1 MRLLSIAA
9 LVALSSSPKCR
20 RTVGS
25 IPDAAHYSS
34 YKQRDLRMDL
44 MDYVYIAL
52 AVVACLFALPWVIG
66 LVVFVVGG
74 ILTAFASMG
83 AAIRKA
89 FTGEPH

>member
-1 MRLLSIAA
+1 
-9 LVALSSSPKCR
+9 
-20 RTVGS
+20 
-25 IPDAAHYSS
+25 
-34 YKQRDLRMDL
+34 MDF

-74 ILTAFASMG
+74 ILTAFASIG